1 MANPIPASYYPRRTD
16 NSDIDETS
24 ADAVAEHDQLDEPT
38 LPSGGAKASPD
49 GGDAGTKG
57 TGSAG

>member
-1 MANPIPASYYPRRTD
+1 MANPIPTAFKPQRP
-16 NSDIDETS
+16 
-24 ADAVAEHDQLDEPT
+24 AEHEALNSPPDLIRELT
-38 LPSGGAKASPD
+38 LSDDSDTAADDDGDS